1 MNSSWHVS
9 RLAFYLLLAALVATG
24 QAVAK
29 DKLPQTS
36 EDGLQLQESKR
47 VDAVYWREGASLS
60 DYKRVAIL
68 DCAVAFRKNW
78 QRDQNQQRRG
88 NPIKSEDMER
98 IKKTLGEEF
107 LTVFTKE
114 LQEKGG
120 YEIAEGANTDVLLLR
135 PAIVDLDVSAPDLM
149 EPGRTATFT
158 ASAGAMTLYLE
169 LYDSATSSIIGRV
182 IDRSSARGSGRITIS
197 NSVTN
202 RAEADRMLRRWADLL
217 RKALD
222 EAHENN

>member
-1 MNSSWHVS
+1 MNSSLHVS
-9 RLAFYLLLAALVATG
+9 RLVFCVVLTAFVATG
-24 QAVAK
+24 QALAK

-36 EDGLQLQESKR
+36 EDGLQLLKSKR
-47 VDAVYWREGASLS
+47 VDAVYWKEGASLVA
-60 DYKRVAIL
+60 YKRVFIL
-68 DCAVAFRKNW
+68 DCPVAFRKNW
-78 QRDQNQQRRG
+78 QRDQNQERRG
-88 NPIKSEDMER
+88 QPVKPEDMER

-107 LTVFTKE
+107 RTVFTKE
-114 LQEKGG
+114 LQDKGG

-135 PAIVDLDVSAPDLM
+135 PAILDLDVTAPDLK
-149 EPGRTATFT
+149 EPGRTRTFA

-169 LYDSATSSIIGRV
+169 LYDSATGAIIGRV
-182 IDRSSARGSGRITIS
+182 VDRSSARDSGRIMIS

-222 EAHENN
+222 EAHEKK

>member
-1 MNSSWHVS
+1 MNSSLHVS
-9 RLAFYLLLAALVATG
+9 RFVFCIFLAALIATG

-36 EDGLQLQESKR
+36 DDGLQLIESKK
-47 VDAVYWREGASLS
+47 VDAVYWKEGASLS

-78 QRDQNQQRRG
+78 QRDQNQSRRSQSV
-88 NPIKSEDMER
+88 KAEDMER

-107 LTVFTKE
+107 RTVFSKE
-114 LQEKGG
+114 LEENGG
-120 YEIAEGANTDVLLLR
+120 YEIAEGANSDVLLLR

-149 EPGRTATFT
+149 EPGRTATFA

-169 LYDSATSSIIGRV
+169 IYDSATSSIIGRV
-182 IDRSSARGSGRITIS
+182 IDRSSARDSGRIMMS
-197 NSVTN
+197 SRVTN